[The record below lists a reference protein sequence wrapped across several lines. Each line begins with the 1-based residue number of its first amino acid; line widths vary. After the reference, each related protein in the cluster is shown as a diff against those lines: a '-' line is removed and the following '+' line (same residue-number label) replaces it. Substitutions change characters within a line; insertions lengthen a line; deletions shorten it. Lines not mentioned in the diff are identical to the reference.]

1 MGEFIPLQNK
11 VNSNEGL
18 QEKVK
23 EPVLQQ
29 PIDSLE
35 EINNIIEIENFYN
48 IKQYKENKTNQ
59 DKVIYLNQLTTK
71 EFCLTLPLK
80 SLDIP

>member
-48 IKQYKENKTNQ
+48 IKQYKENKAN
-59 DKVIYLNQLTTK
+59 
-71 EFCLTLPLK
+71 
-80 SLDIP
+80 